1 MKNYLVFSF
10 IILAFVSCKQEA
22 KFTEVNINQ
31 RYTIQ
36 LPDYLQA
43 CTDLHENASLQYQN
57 AELDIYAMVIEE
69 KKSTMENYDLD
80 YDLELYYNSIAS
92 QAFVDNI
99 KNGKV
104 SPAGRQEIN
113 GNKAIVSEITG
124 NFDGNSSNCACAIVE
139 GLSIITSRPEL
150 FLGKAIKSLITSAP
164 PNKEH
169 KRSKPKA
176 IPPCGGA
183 PNSKAFIKKPNCLV
197 LLLCKA

>member
-31 RYTIQ
+31 RYTVQ

-43 CTDLHENASLQYQN
+43 CADLHENASLQYQN

-124 NFDGNSSNCACAIVE
+124 NFDGKDVYYRM
-139 GLSIITSRPEL
+139 GIIETPYS
-150 FLGKAIKSLITSAP
+150 FYQ
-164 PNKEH
+164 
-169 KRSKPKA
+169 
-176 IPPCGGA
+176 
-183 PNSKAFIKKPNCLV
+183 V
-197 LLLCKA
+197 LLWTQAAKKEEYLPDFTKVLESFKELPHPKEELPQPKVNPDSVQIQLAY